1 MGTTEV
7 KISNEIKLLDI
18 LSRSYQ
24 KALTDLNRIDKYLFG
39 DDIAY
44 ACEDIYSR
52 MSNIIKET
60 SAMEGIGEENIF
72 LQKYI
77 KARDIIL
84 HNTLDEAVNVCTEYL
99 KEIEN
104 TKCSIGDKSKRALI
118 FEYSFLKLNL
128 I

>member
-18 LSRSYQ
+18 LSKSYQ

-60 SAMEGIGEENIF
+60 SAMEGIGEKIF
-72 LQKYI
+72 FFK
-77 KARDIIL
+77 
-84 HNTLDEAVNVCTEYL
+84 
-99 KEIEN
+99 
-104 TKCSIGDKSKRALI
+104 SI
-118 FEYSFLKLNL
+118 LKLEIL
-128 I
+128 YFIIH

>member
-7 KISNEIKLLDI
+7 KISNGIKLLDI

-104 TKCSIGDKSKRALI
+104 TKCSMSK
-118 FEYSFLKLNL
+118 
-128 I
+128 